1 VQYLWNVG
9 ADTDVSSTTYWTY
22 TGGSF
27 SSGNAATMAAAIVAG
42 IGDTQASAL
51 SSGNKF
57 VGVRVTDMSSDTGG
71 DATVGADVVGT
82 RSGGILPADA
92 CAVVEFTI
100 DRRYRGGKPR
110 NFYPYGTA
118 SDLQTEQT
126 WTDTA
131 LTGFLAQSE
140 DLYSATAGVSAG
152 GTTLTSRVSVSYYSG
167 FTVVTSP
174 TTGRARNVPTKRST
188 PLTYAV
194 VNTAVSPYIGSQRR
208 RIQRP

>member
-1 VQYLWNVG
+1 
-9 ADTDVSSTTYWTY
+9 
-22 TGGSF
+22 
-27 SSGNAATMAAAIVAG
+27 
-42 IGDTQASAL
+42 
-51 SSGNKF
+51 
-57 VGVRVTDMSSDTGG
+57 
-71 DATVGADVVGT
+71 
-82 RSGGILPADA
+82 
-92 CAVVEFTI
+92 VEFTI